1 MKNRILFSGLKAV
14 SLGLLAFMAASCND
28 DIDNYYSRNQS
39 EITIEGSGE
48 YIKLD
53 ESKPDEVAL
62 TIDWSPAHD
71 YGYDYVTTYQYEM
84 RVSGSGGSIEEYED
98 EGKFHREY
106 TNAELQDLLV
116 NHFGI
121 TTSTVA
127 NVTFTITATFEGP
140 TLKVPDVETKTV
152 KIKTYGPKQFVADT
166 LYMAGTAVGDGRVVL
181 SPSEADAQVYSYTGR
196 LEAGTINFPVVNFD
210 EYNAI
215 GPENPDTPIELS
227 DMPAVIT
234 DQAEANYWVVP
245 EADNYRITV
254 NLSEHTVRIVAAG
267 AVVDVD
273 QMFLAGTAVG
283 DEQVEIA
290 QTLENENLY
299 AWRGEL
305 QAGTLYLPL
314 TYEGTQEMSIVP
326 AAAGDSDIHD
336 GAQQSF
342 TQVATST
349 AAASRGWEI
358 PAAGTYRIVV
368 NKEEKTITI
377 YSAATDLKNME
388 VSYNNTTE
396 GINPYTIEVTK
407 LWMWGSFNK
416 SANDP
421 GLKPGFQEQYTLQQS
436 LADPCVFV
444 YSGEP
449 LPRENVTDAYGVA
462 SVGAVKFLV
471 ANHEN
476 NVYAYGSTA
485 DAKRND
491 HNGYTE
497 VTSNAPQT
505 LVAGQ
510 GDNRYAF
517 FCIPEGCNFVVVN
530 IRNLTVVF
538 DQK

>member
-98 EGKFHREY
+98 DDNFHREY

-127 NVTFTITATFEGP
+127 NVTFTITASFEGP
-140 TLKVPDVETKTV
+140 TIKVPDIETKTV
-152 KIKTYGPKQFVADT
+152 QIKTYGPKQFRADS
-166 LYMAGTAVGDGRVVL
+166 LFMAGTAVGDARVVL
-181 SPSEADAQVYSYTGR
+181 ERNASDSLLYNYTGH
-196 LEAGTINFPVVNFD
+196 LEAGSINFPVINFD
-210 EYNAI
+210 EHNAI
-215 GPENPDTPIELS
+215 GPENPDTPIELG

-234 DQAEANYWVVP
+234 DEAEANFWTVP
-245 EADNYRITV
+245 TAADYRITV
-254 NLSEHTVRIVAAG
+254 NLREHTVRIVEAG

-283 DEQVEIA
+283 SEQVEIK

-305 QAGTLYLPL
+305 KAGTLYLPL
-314 TYEGTQEMSIVP
+314 TFEGTQAMSIVP
-326 AAAGDSDIHD
+326 YSADDSDIHD
-336 GAQQSF
+336 GTQQSF

-349 AAASRGWEI
+349 AEASRHWQI
-358 PAAGTYRIVV
+358 PEAGTYRIVV

-377 YSAATDLKNME
+377 YSAATDLKNK
-388 VSYNNTTE
+388 
-396 GINPYTIEVTK
+396 TIIFKRTQGE
-407 LWMWGSFNK
+407 
-416 SANDP
+416 ANDNYTCEI
-421 GLKPGFQEQYTLQQS
+421 EQLWIFGSNHYYNGSRPSDVVLTQS
-436 LADPCVFV
+436 LANPRLFV
-444 YSGEP
+444 YKGEALQADQIKFCATDNWNNEYAFGSGDV
-449 LPRENVTDAYGVA
+449 RDMKADVTFGQKYQPIYG
-462 SVGAVKFLV
+462 
-471 ANHEN
+471 
-476 NVYAYGSTA
+476 
-485 DAKRND
+485 
-491 HNGYTE
+491 
-497 VTSNAPQT
+497 
-505 LVAGQ
+505 GQ
-510 GDNRYAF
+510 GNNRYAWF
-517 FCIPEGCNFVVVN
+517 NMPDGTNYIEVYIGSEQYDESGNALSQCWGFEDSYVI
-530 IRNLTVVF
+530 F